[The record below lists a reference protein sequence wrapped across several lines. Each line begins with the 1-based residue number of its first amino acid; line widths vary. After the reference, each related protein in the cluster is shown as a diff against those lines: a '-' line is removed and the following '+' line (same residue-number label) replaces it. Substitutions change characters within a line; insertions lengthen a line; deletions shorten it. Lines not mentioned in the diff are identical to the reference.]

1 MSAPSKPRPAKRG
14 STKSPPK
21 SPRRDLA
28 KLRAIAADFG
38 AGCAAA
44 KLEILDRLDRAR
56 LPSADAVAEYHDVLC
71 FLRAYP
77 DDATV
82 LARVEAALARFDRR
96 PDLLR
101 FRSQLDDSGI
111 AGTDVY
117 YTFFADTARWLAQR
131 FPERL
136 TVAWDYLRDDARLG
150 ERLNLLVTYPE
161 NIGLEDYDLGVR
173 GWIERLKGRS
183 ETDAAFLLERWWRLP
198 TSPAARQQLYE
209 EMQLLLKLE
218 WGAGGPARTRE
229 KLEGFSFPQSFQREP
244 LRRGRP
250 DLWQAIGEAPKRVRA
265 VSEAEGERLVGLARE
280 AMIARSRDLD
290 AFCYGDPR
298 DVRVV
303 EFDDGLAFV
312 AIGMRPERRL
322 LVESVYGFLTIKNG
336 VPIGYVLAAAV
347 NESAEMAYN
356 VFDTWRGHEAAH
368 IYGRALAATAS
379 LLGAKAFS
387 APPYQLGHD
396 NAEGLASG
404 AWWFYQKLGFKPRDP
419 AVVRLVERELAKMR
433 RKPGYR
439 SSVETLQELSSVDMF
454 LERGAPRPD
463 IVGVFPLGALGLA
476 ITDSLARRFGADR
489 EGGLDVCQEE
499 AARALAVRGL
509 ETWSADERLAFRRW
523 APLVGILPG
532 IDRWTA
538 GERAALAAVIRAKG
552 ARYESDYVRD
562 YNAHGKLRSALLRLA
577 RAAAT

>member
-1 MSAPSKPRPAKRG
+1 MTTPALTALQR
-14 STKSPPK
+14 TKD
-21 SPRRDLA
+21 RH
-28 KLRAIAADFG
+28 G
-38 AGCAAA
+38 EGCAAV
-44 KLEILDRLDRAR
+44 KLALLHTLAHAPLRTAAEVLRLHEA
-56 LPSADAVAEYHDVLC
+56 LC
-71 FLRAYP
+71 YLRAYP
-77 DDATV
+77 DDAAV
-82 LARVEAALARFDRR
+82 LAVVERMLRRFHRRADLRQHREELA
-96 PDLLR
+96 
-101 FRSQLDDSGI
+101 DSGI
-111 AGTDVY
+111 AGTAIRY
-117 YTFFADTARWLAQR
+117 RFFWATACWFAERWPGLFKLDRDSDETGRKIAAALPLLLSPAEAAALRQLD
-131 FPERL
+131 L
-136 TVAWDYLRDDARLG
+136 TGFAAIDR
-150 ERLNLLVTYPE
+150 
-161 NIGLEDYDLGVR
+161 VR
-173 GWIERLKGRS
+173 KGAGNAAS
-183 ETDAAFLLERWWRLP
+183 DAAFWVRLVEHMPGDTFTRQDFHDRIDAAYVLLPGAGTPSRTHAWCAAA
-198 TSPAARQQLYE
+198 PAAFQTAPL
-209 EMQLLLKLE
+209 
-218 WGAGGPARTRE
+218 ARD
-229 KLEGFSFPQSFQREP
+229 
-244 LRRGRP
+244 RP
-250 DLWQAIGEAPKRVRA
+250 DLREEIRRPPCTVRPLSAREGGAIVE
-265 VSEAEGERLVGLARE
+265 LARA
-280 AMIARSRDLD
+280 AMVTRGRDLD
-290 AFCYGDPR
+290 AFAYGDPR

-552 ARYESDYVRD
+552 ARYESDYVRA